1 MRTTRRSYWPASMQD
16 ENFPYPTV
24 EALRRLG
31 HNVLTVGEAGQA
43 GLGIA
48 DEELLPSAP
57 RRTAKPC

>member
-1 MRTTRRSYWPASMQD
+1 MARLYAD

-31 HNVLTVGEAGQA
+31 HDVLTAGEAGQA

-48 DEELLPSAP
+48 DEEVLSSPHTW
-57 RRTAKPC
+57 TAEPY